1 MQDLVARLML
11 VWRKKL
17 DSNQHISTVRAFK
30 EVDLSIIICCGIS
43 CLWYLV
49 VVTIAQYSLDKCIL
63 ALAHPVFDKVR
74 FWVCW
79 TLWLGCLNIAFYTK
93 TENLGSFHK
102 SIYAV
107 FKVKVYFAHKR
118 TLLSQNPHKHNK
130 IWLLPG
136 RLMCPL
142 PWRQAK
148 HLALF
153 LCIKPHFGPLLH
165 IN

>member
-1 MQDLVARLML
+1 M
-11 VWRKKL
+11 
-17 DSNQHISTVRAFK
+17 
-30 EVDLSIIICCGIS
+30 SITFCCGIS
-43 CLWYLV
+43 RLWYLV
-49 VVTIAQYSLDKCIL
+49 VITIAQYSLVSLKSVDIPAAPTERGGSSKIG
-63 ALAHPVFDKVR
+63 PVFDKVC